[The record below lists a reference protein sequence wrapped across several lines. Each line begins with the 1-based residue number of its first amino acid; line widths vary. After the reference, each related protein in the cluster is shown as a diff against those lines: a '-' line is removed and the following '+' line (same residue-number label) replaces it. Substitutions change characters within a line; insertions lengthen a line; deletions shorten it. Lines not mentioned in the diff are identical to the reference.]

1 MSIFINIGKI
11 KLLNIIILILQHWH
25 RPHMYVMYLNMG
37 MYIVYIKYTDRKH
50 EISQLGNRLFSQS
63 ILSPVPQR
71 VSGWGP
77 EHAWDLLQK
86 RGIMKFWLKVYIRQ
100 WACLPLPFL
109 SNITKFPLGNGK
121 EGLYLL
127 WNVNK
132 WLWGDKSLSLSGA
145 MHNFCFQLNLFMI

>member
-100 WACLPLPFL
+100 WACLPLPL
-109 SNITKFPLGNGK
+109 PLQYNQISSREWKGRT
-121 EGLYLL
+121 LP
-127 WNVNK
+127 
-132 WLWGDKSLSLSGA
+132 SLECKQMALGR
-145 MHNFCFQLNLFMI
+145 